1 MNNKTFK
8 SVISAFKQLK
18 RARGKH
24 LGGGNSLKYA
34 LQADLQQA
42 SAVNNSVLISVVI
55 PVYNVEKYLRQCLDS
70 VINQTYSNIEI
81 ICIDD
86 AAEANSVKILQDY
99 ARKDSRV
106 KLIHVSP
113 NIGLGRARN
122 LGGISA
128 SGEYIHFLDADD
140 WIKNDLYEK
149 MKNIIDEFH
158 PEIINFSYQE
168 YNDKKNSFEYTYVY
182 NQKHLLNKI
191 FSGQEYPEFL
201 DNNEAVWKC
210 LYRRE
215 FLQKNNLTF
224 SALPCHEDTPFYI
237 AGILKAKRIY
247 VLPEVFYFYRTNR
260 PASLIKDKYKYFDCY
275 PEWIKTLEKLAS
287 GYDENIRGIILKRI
301 EPASLST
308 YNYFIQNDA
317 IGATKYYN
325 WVKNFI
331 KEKGVNT
338 LPKELIPYAET
349 MLKRTYPVYAARVLI
364 KYYCPHLVN
373 ILVKIKKSLQKQT

>member
-1 MNNKTFK
+1 MSNKIFK
-8 SVISAFKQLK
+8 SVISTLKQLK
-18 RARGKH
+18 GISDKRLGDNPIKH
-24 LGGGNSLKYA
+24 APAGNFQEKNT
-34 LQADLQQA
+34 D
-42 SAVNNSVLISVVI
+42 NILISVVI

-86 AAEANSVKILQDY
+86 AAERNSVKILQDY
-99 ARKDSRV
+99 ALKDSRV
-106 KLIHVSP
+106 KLLHVSP

-122 LGGISA
+122 LGALSA

-140 WIKNDLYEK
+140 WIKANLYEE

-158 PEIINFSYQE
+158 PQMINFSFQK
-168 YNDKKNSFEYTYVY
+168 YNNKKKSFEYEYVY
-182 NQKHLLNKI
+182 KENYLFNKI
-191 FSGQEYPEFL
+191 FSGTDYPEFIN
-201 DNNEAVWKC
+201 NNEAVWKC
-210 LYRRE
+210 LYKRE
-215 FLQKNNLTF
+215 FLQKNKLFF
-224 SALPCHEDTPFYI
+224 SDLPCHEDTAFYMEC
-237 AGILKAKRIY
+237 ILKAKAIY
-247 VLPEVFYFYRTNR
+247 ILPEVLYFYRTNR
-260 PASLIKDKYKYFDCY
+260 AKSLMKDRFKYYDCY

-287 GYDENIRGIILKRI
+287 EYDENIRGIILKRI

-317 IGATKYYN
+317 IGAAKYYN